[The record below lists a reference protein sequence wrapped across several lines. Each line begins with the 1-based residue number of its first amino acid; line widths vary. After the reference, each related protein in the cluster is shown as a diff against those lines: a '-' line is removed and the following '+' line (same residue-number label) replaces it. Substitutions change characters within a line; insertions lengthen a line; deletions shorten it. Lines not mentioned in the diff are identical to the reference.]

1 MECGNFSGMFGFS
14 NVCEDWCYML
24 IMLENIQILRC
35 YNINVGFI
43 VFSVP
48 GIGCSAIF
56 RQLVVTLTFFYILG
70 ISDYRWDEPWN
81 SLDSRQI
88 C

>member
-1 MECGNFSGMFGFS
+1 
-14 NVCEDWCYML
+14 
-24 IMLENIQILRC
+24 MLEDVHFLRC

-43 VFSVP
+43 VFTVP
-48 GIGCSAIF
+48 GICCSAIF
-56 RQLVVTLTFFYILG
+56 MQLVVVTLIFFYILG
-70 ISDYRWDEPWN
+70 VSDYRWDEPWN